1 MVSGSLFRRIVV
13 YLLLVVGGIG
23 MLLPFY
29 WMVTT
34 ALKTP
39 VEAVQFPPTWFPKVL
54 KFSNFVEAWNSVPFP
69 RYFFNTIFIALTVLL
84 GVLITSSLAGFAFA
98 WMEFRGREVLFVALL
113 AMMMVPMPVYIV
125 PGYLLLVK
133 LGWIDTYRALIVPW
147 MANVFS
153 IFLLRQ
159 QFKTIPRDLYDAAVI
174 DGCSKLYFLI
184 KVVLPLSR
192 ATIVTI
198 AIFSIIGSWNAFI
211 WPLVVTSSDALRPI
225 QVGLAYFVQEQST
238 NYTLL
243 SAASTFTTLPLVI
256 LFFLAQKKII
266 ASFAR
271 SGLKE

>member
-256 LFFLAQKKII
+256 LFFLAQRKII